1 MADSA
6 DREFYARWP
15 DQPLDRARF
24 TFERFGLP
32 ASLD

>member
-1 MADSA
+1 MANSD
-6 DREFYARWP
+6 DREFYTRWP

-32 ASLD
+32 GRLD